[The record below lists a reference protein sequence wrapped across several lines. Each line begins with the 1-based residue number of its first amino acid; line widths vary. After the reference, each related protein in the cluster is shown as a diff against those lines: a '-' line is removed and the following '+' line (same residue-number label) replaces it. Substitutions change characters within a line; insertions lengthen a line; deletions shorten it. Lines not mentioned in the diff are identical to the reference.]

1 MSKVKDVYTAYSK
14 KLARVLP
21 MNDVFF
27 IAQLYASNLL
37 PDEVKISIAARA
49 TRAEKASFFL
59 GNYIEKGFDDN
70 GNNPLFLDLLKLMQG
85 SGDLVTKSVAN
96 EISSRINESVANDIS
111 STINEGTI
119 YYVVTYYYFA
129 YDMYITYI

>member
-27 IAQLYASNLL
+27 IAQLYASQLL

-70 GNNPLFLDLLKLMQG
+70 GNNPLFLHLLKLMQG
-85 SGDLVTKSVAN
+85 SGDLLTKSLAN
-96 EISSRINESVANDIS
+96 EISSRINESVANEIS

-119 YYVVTYYYFA
+119 NFI
-129 YDMYITYI
+129 M